1 MSPSVI
7 VIHRSEAPR
16 IGARGAPTAL
26 YTVSRLSSGPGV
38 RAAGAGW
45 YPARVSSLLRCG
57 LVRRAGD
64 TVHEPALADVPV
76 ASSDGPFL
84 PDSMPH
90 IEPRLDTTIRD
101 AGALAAHSAA

>member
-16 IGARGAPTAL
+16 IGARGAPTAP
-26 YTVSRLSSGPGV
+26 YTVSRLSSGGGV
-38 RAAGAGW
+38 RTAVAGW
-45 YPARVSSLLRCG
+45 YPARISSLFRYG
-57 LVRRAGD
+57 PVRRAGD
-64 TVHEPALADVPV
+64 SVHEPALAAAPV

-84 PDSMPH
+84 PDGMPH

-101 AGALAAHSAA
+101 AGAQAVQTAA

>member
-38 RAAGAGW
+38 RTADAGW
-45 YPARVSSLLRCG
+45 YPARALRWFRGGPVC
-57 LVRRAGD
+57 RAGD
-64 TVHEPALADVPV
+64 TLLEPALADAPV

-84 PDSMPH
+84 PDSTPH
-90 IEPRLDTTIRD
+90 IEPRLDPTIRD
-101 AGALAAHSAA
+101 AGALAALSAA